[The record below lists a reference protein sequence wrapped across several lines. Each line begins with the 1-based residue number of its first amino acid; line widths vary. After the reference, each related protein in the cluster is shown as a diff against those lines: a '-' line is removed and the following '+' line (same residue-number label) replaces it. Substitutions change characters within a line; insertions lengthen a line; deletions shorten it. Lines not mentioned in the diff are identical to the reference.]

1 MEMVWKEFEQNII
14 THSAAHHLTAISDLL
29 DKNGYARVTDV
40 ARTLD
45 ITRGSASIT
54 LKALKER
61 GLVTEDENKFL
72 RLSESGASITKVIYL
87 KRRVLTKFFKDILK
101 VPEETANI
109 DACKIEH
116 LISTKTGEKLLSFM
130 NFLLND
136 PKKAQ
141 KLLDDFANFRHKCD
155 ETESCEVCELDC
167 LLADKK
173 LIGNV
178 LR

>member
-1 MEMVWKEFEQNII
+1 MQDVWKEFEQNII

-29 DKNGYARVTDV
+29 VQNGYARVTDV
-40 ARTLD
+40 ARKLK

-54 LKALKER
+54 LKTLKER
-61 GLVTEDENKFL
+61 GLVMEDENKFL
-72 RLSESGASITKVIYL
+72 KLSETGLSITQVIHL
-87 KRRVLTKFFKDILK
+87 KRRVLTKFFKDILN

-136 PKKAQ
+136 PKKS
-141 KLLDDFANFRHKCD
+141 KNLLEEFAGFRMRCD
-155 ETESCEVCELDC
+155 ETESCEICEIDC

-173 LIGNV
+173 LIGNIFK
-178 LR
+178 

>member
-1 MEMVWKEFEQNII
+1 MQEVWKEFEQNII

-29 DKNGYARVTDV
+29 AKNGYARVTDV
-40 ARTLD
+40 ARKLQ

-72 RLSESGASITKVIYL
+72 RLSETGASITQVIHL
-87 KRRVLTKFFKDILK
+87 KRRVLTKFFKDILN

-116 LISTKTGEKLLSFM
+116 LISTNTGEKLLSFM

-136 PKKAQ
+136 PRKSK
-141 KLLDDFANFRHKCD
+141 KLLDEFAKFQHKCD
-155 ETESCEVCELDC
+155 ETECCEVCEIEC

-173 LIGNV
+173 LIEHTFK
-178 LR
+178 